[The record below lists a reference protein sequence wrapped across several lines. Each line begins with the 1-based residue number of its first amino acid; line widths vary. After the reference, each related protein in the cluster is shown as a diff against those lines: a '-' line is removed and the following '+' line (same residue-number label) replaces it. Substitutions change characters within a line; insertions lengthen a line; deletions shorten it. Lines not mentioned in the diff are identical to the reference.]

1 MRKILLIIIIIFCSP
16 TLNAQLLEQ
25 GSKLYLS
32 QALFKYL
39 PKYTK
44 KANAAYRHRDYKE
57 AERLFDSLVDFS
69 LKGSYMDDFKFYNL
83 KKKEVSIYDFK
94 KPVYLLT
101 YASWCVPGKGEIPA
115 LNKLADKYHT
125 QIDFVVLYWDSRK
138 NVKDIAKQYSD
149 NIQVVYVDETSNHG
163 AFTVKQLKHSL
174 GLPTCYIMDGNKK
187 IMDISRKVSLPY
199 NTSKEESY
207 KITYQAIENNITDS
221 LLQKEEIELAENILS
236 R

>member
-32 QALFKYL
+32 EALFQHL

-57 AERLFDSLVDFS
+57 AERLFDSLVDFG

-83 KKKEVSIYDFK
+83 KKKEISIYDFK

-115 LNKLADKYHT
+115 LNKLAEKYHA

-138 NVKDIAKQYSD
+138 NVKDIAKQYSK
-149 NIQVVYVDETSNHG
+149 NIQVVYVDETSNEG
-163 AFTVKQLKHSL
+163 AFTVRQLKHSL
-174 GLPTCYIMDGNKK
+174 GLPTCYLMDGSKK
-187 IMDISRKVSLPY
+187 IMDISRKISLPY

-207 KITYQAIENNITDS
+207 KMTYQAIEDNLTHS
-221 LLQKEEIELAENILS
+221 LLPKEEIELAENTLA